1 MNVDAAPSIQQGRIG
16 LLMYVYIIQY
26 VYSGA
31 EFVLCGNTRISLQ
44 LLFTAHTTAV
54 STISCQLATNNRNVK
69 QTYVGQCQSI
79 VAPQQARLSL
89 ADDSICCQ
97 V

>member
-44 LLFTAHTTAV
+44 LLFTRTHY
-54 STISCQLATNNRNVK
+54 SCIDN
-69 QTYVGQCQSI
+69 
-79 VAPQQARLSL
+79 
-89 ADDSICCQ
+89 
-97 V
+97 